1 MPRPLLLVGA
11 GGLAREVLSAVNAAN
26 SVYAQW
32 TVLGLLDDNPARHG
46 EVVDGVPVLGPS
58 ELAAEHADAAVVVCT
73 GSTRDLDSRRRVVER
88 LALPADRYATI
99 VHPAASIAAGT
110 RLGAGSVFL
119 AFVAVT
125 APQEIGAHVVVMP
138 HVTITHDDRICDY
151 ATFASRVALAGRVS
165 VGETAYLGSGALV
178 REGLSIG
185 AGALVGIGA
194 VVLDDVPP
202 SEVWVGNP
210 ARRLRTLA
218 LQRPVSRSP
227 ASGSVS
233 PTKITKARQ

>member
-1 MPRPLLLVGA
+1 MARPLLLVGA
-11 GGLAREVLSAVNAAN
+11 SGLASEVLSAVDAAN
-26 SVYAQW
+26 SVSAASAQW

-46 EVVDGVPVLGPS
+46 EVVDGVPVLGPA
-58 ELAAEHADAAVVVCT
+58 ELTAEHTDAAVVVCT

-88 LALPADRYATI
+88 LALPAERYASI

-138 HVTITHDDRICDY
+138 HVTITHDDRIRDY

-165 VGETAYLGSGALV
+165 VGEAAYLGSGALV

-185 AGALVGIGA
+185 AGALVGMGA

-210 ARRLRTLA
+210 ARRLRTLPSNG
-218 LQRPVSRSP
+218 QSRVRPQAGACRRP
-227 ASGSVS
+227 
-233 PTKITKARQ
+233 R